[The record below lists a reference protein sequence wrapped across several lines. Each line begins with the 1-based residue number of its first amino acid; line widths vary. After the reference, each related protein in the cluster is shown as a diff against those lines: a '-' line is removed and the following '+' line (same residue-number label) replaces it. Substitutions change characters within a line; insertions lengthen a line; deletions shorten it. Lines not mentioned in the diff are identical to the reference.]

1 MPRNHQDWDD
11 PDDFDFDDEDDK
23 EDDPDDWTVEQWEAD
38 LKRRDERDRKMM
50 ELLDKY
56 GHDEAGF
63 RKAME
68 ELGLG
73 KIYEDMDRLAA
84 EQQDQPEEDDEE
96 EDDEEKI
103 DKVLRESRYA
113 NDDLRK
119 AGFRDPLGQTAHELT
134 LMVLKSLEGHDEIDS
149 REHPLA
155 LYSGAFLDAQGGL
168 ARMGYMRKWD
178 DEFHFSPAKNLKIA
192 ELKRVVKNLVKGL
205 GQLETVERQKLLAP
219 KVCAPI
225 HQQAVALLDG
235 VREELRRLKSK

>member
-1 MPRNHQDWDD
+1 MPRHPQDWDD
-11 PDDFDFDDEDDK
+11 SDDFDFDDEDD
-23 EDDPDDWTVEQWEAD
+23 EDDDPDDWTVEQWEAD
-38 LKRRDERDRKMM
+38 LKRRDERDRKFA

-56 GHDEAGF
+56 GHNEAGF

-84 EQQDQPEEDDEE
+84 EQQDLPEEEE

-103 DKVLRESRYA
+103 DNILRESRYA
-113 NDDLRK
+113 NGDFSR

-134 LMVLKSLEGHDEIDS
+134 LMVLKSLDGHDEIDS

-155 LYSGAFLDAQGGL
+155 LCSGAFWDAQGGL
-168 ARMGYMRKWD
+168 ARMGYMREWD
-178 DEFHFSPAKNLKIA
+178 DEVHFSPPRNLKIA

-205 GQLETVERQKLLAP
+205 SQLEMVERQQLLAP
-219 KVCAPI
+219 EVCAPI
-225 HQQAVALLDG
+225 HQQAVALLDD